1 MSGKPGA
8 TPKPLIDNRFMI
20 TGTRTAL
27 PHKYSR
33 HRSNHVNTSLK
44 GVLISAAN
52 CSGKSY
58 MLNSI
63 RQYYSINNLIVFE
76 MDDLKYY
83 KSKMLQ
89 KQLPIARQK
98 FFEWRSEQDRSALL
112 EELSSN
118 LSASSPE
125 AELIKLK
132 LLDLLISPNRFVT
145 VLPQILR
152 HTDEGVRF
160 IELLENYFRVRLVN
174 IAIVPSKWRFALNF
188 CLRLRIWNF
197 AYVKRGLAERQ
208 LLISKSHNYDHV
220 IRNNLYSKSENH
232 FLEVLN
238 RIFGC
243 D

>member
-1 MSGKPGA
+1 MTTA
-8 TPKPLIDNRFMI
+8 NR
-20 TGTRTAL
+20 GGVP
-27 PHKYSR
+27 PHKYPEHQSQ
-33 HRSNHVNTSLK
+33 HVNTSVK

-63 RQYYSINNLIVFE
+63 RQCNSIDNLIVFE
-76 MDDLKYY
+76 MDSLQYY
-83 KSKMLQ
+83 WSMILEKK
-89 KQLPIARQK
+89 LPIAKQK
-98 FFEWRSEQDRSALL
+98 FFEWRSEQDSSALL
-112 EELSSN
+112 EELSCN

-125 AELIKLK
+125 AQLIKLK

-160 IELLENYFRVRLVN
+160 IELLEKYFRVQLVK
-174 IAIVPSKWRFALNF
+174 IALVPSKWRFALNF
-188 CLRLRIWNF
+188 CLRLRVWNF
-197 AYVKRGLAERQ
+197 AYVKRALAERQ
-208 LLISKSHNYDHV
+208 VLISKSHNYDYV

-232 FLEVLN
+232 FLAVLN

>member
-132 LLDLLISPNRFVT
+132 LLELLVSSDKFVT
-145 VLPQILR
+145 VLPYILR
-152 HTDEGVRF
+152 NSDEGMRF
-160 IELLENYFRVRLVN
+160 IELLESYFRVRLVN
-174 IAIVPSKWRFALNF
+174 IALVPGKWRYAVNF
-188 CLRLRIWNF
+188 CLRLRAWNV
-197 AYVKRGLAERQ
+197 AYVKRALADRQ
-208 LLISKSHNYDHV
+208 MIISNSHNYDYIV
-220 IRNNLYSKSENH
+220 RNNLHSKSERY
-232 FLEVLN
+232 FLAVLN
-238 RIFGC
+238 RIFG
-243 D
+243 

>member
-1 MSGKPGA
+1 
-8 TPKPLIDNRFMI
+8 MI
-20 TGTRTAL
+20 TANKGVP
-27 PHKYSR
+27 PHKYPE
-33 HRSNHVNTSLK
+33 NQPQHVNTSVK

-63 RQYYSINNLIVFE
+63 SQSSSIDNLIVFE
-76 MDDLKYY
+76 MDSLKYY
-83 KSKMLQ
+83 WSMVLEKK
-89 KQLPIARQK
+89 LPIARQK
-98 FFEWRSEQDRSALL
+98 FSDWRSEQDSSALL

-132 LLDLLISPNRFVT
+132 LLDLFISPDRFIT
-145 VLPQILR
+145 VMPQILR

>member
-1 MSGKPGA
+1 
-8 TPKPLIDNRFMI
+8 MI
-20 TGTRTAL
+20 TADRGVP
-27 PHKYSR
+27 PHKYPEHQSQ
-33 HRSNHVNTSLK
+33 HVRTSVK

-63 RQYYSINNLIVFE
+63 SQSSSIDNLIVFE
-76 MDDLKYY
+76 MDSLKYY
-83 KSKMLQ
+83 WSMVLEKK
-89 KQLPIARQK
+89 LPIARQK
-98 FFEWRSEQDRSALL
+98 FSDWRSEQDSSALL

-132 LLDLLISPNRFVT
+132 LLDLFISSDRFVT

-152 HTDEGVRF
+152 HTDEGMHF
-160 IELLENYFRVRLVN
+160 IELLENYFRVQLVN

-188 CLRLRIWNF
+188 CLRLRVWNF

-208 LLISKSHNYDHV
+208 LLISKSHNYDYV
-220 IRNNLYSKSENH
+220 IRNNLNSKSENH
-232 FLEVLN
+232 FLAVLN

>member
-1 MSGKPGA
+1 
-8 TPKPLIDNRFMI
+8 
-20 TGTRTAL
+20 
-27 PHKYSR
+27 
-33 HRSNHVNTSLK
+33 
-44 GVLISAAN
+44 
-52 CSGKSY
+52 

-63 RQYYSINNLIVFE
+63 SQSSSINNLIVFE
-76 MDDLKYY
+76 MDSLQYY
-83 KSKMLQ
+83 WSKVLE
-89 KQLPIARQK
+89 KKLPIARQK
-98 FFEWRSEQDRSALL
+98 FSEWRSEQDSSALL
-112 EELSSN
+112 EQLSSN

-132 LLDLLISPNRFVT
+132 LLDLFISPDRFVT

-160 IELLENYFRVRLVN
+160 IELLENYFRVQLVN
-174 IAIVPSKWRFALNF
+174 IAIVPSKWRFTLNF

-208 LLISKSHNYDHV
+208 VLISKSHNYDYV
-220 IRNNLYSKSENH
+220 IRNNLYSKSESH
-232 FLEVLN
+232 FLAVLN

>member
-1 MSGKPGA
+1 M
-8 TPKPLIDNRFMI
+8 IDNKYM
-20 TGTRTAL
+20 TTANREGVP
-27 PHKYSR
+27 PHKYPEHQSQ
-33 HRSNHVNTSLK
+33 HVNTSVK
-44 GVLISAAN
+44 GVLISAAS

-63 RQYYSINNLIVFE
+63 SQSSSIDNLIVFE
-76 MDDLKYY
+76 MDSLQYY
-83 KSKMLQ
+83 WSMILEKK
-89 KQLPIARQK
+89 LPIATQK
-98 FFEWRSEQDRSALL
+98 FFEWRSEQDSSALL
-112 EELSSN
+112 EELSCN

-125 AELIKLK
+125 AQLIKLK

-160 IELLENYFRVRLVN
+160 IELLEKYFRVQLVK
-174 IAIVPSKWRFALNF
+174 IALVPSKWRFALNF
-188 CLRLRIWNF
+188 CLRLRVWNF

-208 LLISKSHNYDHV
+208 VLISKSHNFDYV
-220 IRNNLYSKSENH
+220 IRNNLYSKSESH
-232 FLEVLN
+232 FLAVLN